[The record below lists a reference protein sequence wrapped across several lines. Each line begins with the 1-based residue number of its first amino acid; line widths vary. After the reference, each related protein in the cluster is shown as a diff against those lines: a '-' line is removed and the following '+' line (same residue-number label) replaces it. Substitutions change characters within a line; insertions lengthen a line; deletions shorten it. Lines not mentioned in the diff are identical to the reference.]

1 MKLLESEKTKK
12 AGKEA
17 YCLTITPEGATVSAY
32 AKEGLFNGVQTLR
45 QLIIQYGICLPCL
58 YIEDY
63 PQIPVRG
70 WFMDVTRGR
79 IPKLS
84 YLKEMADRC
93 SLYKINQMH
102 LYIEHTFLFDGL
114 SETWRDDTPLTAQ
127 DILEFDEYCAQRN
140 IELVPSIATFGHL
153 YKVLRTK
160 TYHELSEI
168 EEPDGCQ
175 FSFYERMCHHT
186 LNTTDDRAY
195 EFVCRLIDEYSPLF
209 RSNLFNI
216 NCDETFDLGKGRGKE
231 VADQI
236 GSHAMY
242 IQWVNRVCE
251 HVEEIGKRPMFW
263 GRYHCCTSRDHQ
275 RASKGHHLY
284 DMGLRLGTGGYQCQ
298 KALGKRCTSVSVSR
312 CSGMESDDSPT

>member
-1 MKLLESEKTKK
+1 MLRILPKPQRLEEKEGTLFLDYHCRITIKDNCPEEAYFYAKQLSEQFEHSTGIELSIDRRTKKPHKGIVLCIDETAGSEKTKK

-102 LYIEHTFLFDGL
+102 LY
-114 SETWRDDTPLTAQ
+114 
-127 DILEFDEYCAQRN
+127 
-140 IELVPSIATFGHL
+140 
-153 YKVLRTK
+153 
-160 TYHELSEI
+160 
-168 EEPDGCQ
+168 
-175 FSFYERMCHHT
+175 
-186 LNTTDDRAY
+186 
-195 EFVCRLIDEYSPLF
+195 
-209 RSNLFNI
+209 NLA
-216 NCDETFDLGKGRGKE
+216 R
-231 VADQI
+231 
-236 GSHAMY
+236 
-242 IQWVNRVCE
+242 
-251 HVEEIGKRPMFW
+251 
-263 GRYHCCTSRDHQ
+263 
-275 RASKGHHLY
+275 
-284 DMGLRLGTGGYQCQ
+284 
-298 KALGKRCTSVSVSR
+298 
-312 CSGMESDDSPT
+312 